1 MKFLLSITLSA
12 LCYIQAVAQNLPE
25 NIYTFDEK
33 GEIVVNNKFIDTHIE
48 RNDSTVK
55 PYTLIGQ
62 TTFEANSEK
71 YELHVLNYKGWEE
84 DGGDFRIIRLFHKGN
99 QIFEFID
106 EESWIGNPLIK
117 DEKTW
122 IGGPLRNINIGGR
135 HFSQFEDSVSR
146 HATYT
151 GHCLIYPLK
160 NESTVLLFDGFSW
173 SSQVPLLTIILI
185 KGNKAEVVFNQS
197 WGIEIFKA
205 KEAGFDLTLIANFP
219 VYEDDD
225 NIPDIWYPNFHRLYT
240 TPDGSMK
247 IEKSDLDWKEYVTKN
262 NPKY

>member
-1 MKFLLSITLSA
+1 MKILLSIA
-12 LCYIQAVAQNLPE
+12 LCLLCHMQIMAQHQPE
-25 NIYTFDEK
+25 NIYTFDNK
-33 GEIVVNNKFIDTHIE
+33 GGIVANKKFIDTHAE
-48 RNDSTVK
+48 RNDSEVK
-55 PYTLIGQ
+55 PYTLIGI
-62 TTFEANSEK
+62 TSFEANSEK
-71 YELHVLNYKGWEE
+71 YELQVLNYKGWEG

-99 QIFEFID
+99 QILEFID
-106 EESWIGNPLIK
+106 EEAWIGNPLVK
-117 DEKTW
+117 EGKTW
-122 IGGPLRNINIGGR
+122 IGGPSRDINMGGS
-135 HFSQFEDSVSR
+135 HFSGFEDSVSN

-160 NESTVLLFDGFSW
+160 NKSTALLFDGFSW

-205 KEAGFDLTLIANFP
+205 EKEGFDLTLMADFP

-225 NIPDIWYPNFHRLYT
+225 NIPDIWHPNFHRLYT
-240 TPDGSMK
+240 TQDGGMK

-262 NPKY
+262 NPKH